1 MLARYS
7 TARARV
13 IEVDAPPGGAA
24 PGVAV
29 MAIED
34 AVLLARAFQAAPD
47 IPEALA
53 RYEGSRVGRARLVV
67 ERSSAQVPI
76 FHSDDP
82 DAFHH
87 DLPPDEALGLF
98 RYNPAHVPV

>member
-1 MLARYS
+1 MYEIRIHG
-7 TARARV
+7 R
-13 IEVDAPPGGAA
+13 GGQ
-24 PGVAV
+24 GAV

-98 RYNPAHVPV
+98 RYNPAQVPV